1 MPDPWPTGFKAF
13 SGSTGCSKR
22 ALPLLVIATL
32 SLTACATAPSRPGV
46 VCPPVAAYDRAF
58 LARLAD
64 EIQRLP
70 PGAAL
75 ERALSDAQRARMRA
89 AYRAAGPVAVQGF
102 RTVLE
107 AMMDPEQRRQYQ
119 GLKESGA

>member
-1 MPDPWPTGFKAF
+1 MQR
-13 SGSTGCSKR
+13 TGCSKR

-32 SLTACATAPSRPGV
+32 SLTACATAPSRPSI

-58 LARLAD
+58 QARLAD

-75 ERALSDAQRARMRA
+75 EQAMLDYVRLRDQARAC
-89 AYRAAGPVAVQGF
+89 
-102 RTVLE
+102 
-107 AMMDPEQRRQYQ
+107 RR
-119 GLKESGA
+119 LP

>member
-1 MPDPWPTGFKAF
+1 MQRTA
-13 SGSTGCSKR
+13 CSKR

-32 SLTACATAPSRPGV
+32 SLTACATAPSRPSI

-58 LARLAD
+58 RARLAD

-75 ERALSDAQRARMRA
+75 ERAMLDYTRLRDQARAC
-89 AYRAAGPVAVQGF
+89 
-102 RTVLE
+102 
-107 AMMDPEQRRQYQ
+107 RQ
-119 GLKESGA
+119 

>member
-1 MPDPWPTGFKAF
+1 MPRTA
-13 SGSTGCSKR
+13 CSKR

-32 SLTACATAPSRPGV
+32 SLTACATAPSRPSV

-58 LARLAD
+58 QARLAD

-75 ERALSDAQRARMRA
+75 ERAMLDYARLRDQARACATSQIR
-89 AYRAAGPVAVQGF
+89 P
-102 RTVLE
+102 
-107 AMMDPEQRRQYQ
+107 
-119 GLKESGA
+119 

>member
-1 MPDPWPTGFKAF
+1 MPKA
-13 SGSTGCSKR
+13 GCSKR

-32 SLTACATAPSRPGV
+32 SLTACATAPFRPSI

-58 LARLAD
+58 QARLAD

-75 ERALSDAQRARMRA
+75 EQAMLDYARLRDQARACN
-89 AYRAAGPVAVQGF
+89 G
-102 RTVLE
+102 
-107 AMMDPEQRRQYQ
+107 
-119 GLKESGA
+119 

>member
-1 MPDPWPTGFKAF
+1 MPK
-13 SGSTGCSKR
+13 TGCSKQ

-32 SLTACATAPSRPGV
+32 SLNACATEPSRPSI

-58 LARLAD
+58 QARLAD

-75 ERALSDAQRARMRA
+75 ERAMLDYARLHDQARACAGAIGTSQR
-89 AYRAAGPVAVQGF
+89 
-102 RTVLE
+102 
-107 AMMDPEQRRQYQ
+107 
-119 GLKESGA
+119 

>member
-1 MPDPWPTGFKAF
+1 MPKTV
-13 SGSTGCSKR
+13 CSKR

-32 SLTACATAPSRPGV
+32 SLTACATAPSRPSM

-58 LARLAD
+58 QARLAD

-75 ERALSDAQRARMRA
+75 EGAMLDYAQLRDQARSCRS
-89 AYRAAGPVAVQGF
+89 RSP
-102 RTVLE
+102 
-107 AMMDPEQRRQYQ
+107 
-119 GLKESGA
+119 

>member
-1 MPDPWPTGFKAF
+1 MPKA
-13 SGSTGCSKR
+13 GCSKQ

-32 SLTACATAPSRPGV
+32 SLTACATALSRQSV

-58 LARLAD
+58 QAQLAD

-75 ERALSDAQRARMRA
+75 EQAMLDYARLRDQARAC
-89 AYRAAGPVAVQGF
+89 AGVISSAPSN
-102 RTVLE
+102 
-107 AMMDPEQRRQYQ
+107 RR
-119 GLKESGA
+119 SSSP